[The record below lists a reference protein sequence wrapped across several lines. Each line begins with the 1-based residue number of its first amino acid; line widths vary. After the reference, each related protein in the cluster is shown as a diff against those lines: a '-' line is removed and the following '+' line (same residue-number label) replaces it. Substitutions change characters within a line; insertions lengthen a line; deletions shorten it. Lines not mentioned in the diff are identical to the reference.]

1 MNTPIY
7 IPMTVS
13 VDAETIPMSVAHDAV
28 VLPMLVDVAINATT
42 SPAYT
47 GAYEYTPTQ
56 ELQTVYIEDKRAT
69 QNIVVNPIP
78 NNYGLITWNGAVL
91 TVS

>member
-7 IPMTVS
+7 IPMNVS
-13 VDAETIPMSVAHDAV
+13 VSTETLKMSIG
-28 VLPMLVDVAINATT
+28 VAINATA

-47 GAYEYTPTQ
+47 GAYEFTPTQ

-69 QNIVVNPIP
+69 QNIVINPIP
-78 NNYGLITWNGAVL
+78 NNYGLITWNGSAL
-91 TVS
+91 NVS

>member
-13 VDAETIPMSVAHDAV
+13 VDAETIPMSVALDAV
-28 VLPMLVDVAINATT
+28 VLPMMIGVAVNANTI
-42 SPAYT
+42 PDYT
-47 GAYEYTPTQ
+47 GEYVFTPTQ
-56 ELQTVYIEDKRAT
+56 GTQTVYIEDKRAT
-69 QNIVVNPIP
+69 QNILINPIP
-78 NNYGLITWNGAVL
+78 SNYGLITWNGNVL